1 MMTSH
6 EEKTDICQ
14 KLWAVDF
21 VTPSSWNLFFSLGFK
36 KIDLPWLQCHPDEW
50 AMYDSYKEFEQVGAN
65 IVCTNDVA
73 ERAIKLVQVRYYSTV
88 NLVKDILKKE

>member
-1 MMTSH
+1 M
-6 EEKTDICQ
+6 KG
-14 KLWAVDF
+14 F
-21 VTPSSWNLFFSLGFK
+21 VTPASWNLFFALGFK

-50 AMYDSYKEFEQVGAN
+50 AMYDSYKEFEQIGAN

-88 NLVKDILKKE
+88 NLVKDI